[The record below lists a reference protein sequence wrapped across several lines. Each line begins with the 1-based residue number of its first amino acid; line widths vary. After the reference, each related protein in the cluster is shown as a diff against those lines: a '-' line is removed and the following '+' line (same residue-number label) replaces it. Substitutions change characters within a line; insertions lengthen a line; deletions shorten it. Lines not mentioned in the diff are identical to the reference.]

1 MQKLARNDS
10 FYDAFL
16 YGRRRDLVF
25 VMHDFAHPKYGVY
38 TGFAEHTYEVGA
50 IRL

>member
-1 MQKLARNDS
+1 MRKLARNDS

-25 VMHDFAHPKYGVY
+25 VLHDFAHPRYADY
-38 TGFAEHTYEVGA
+38 TGFAEHTYRVEA